1 MPRGLT
7 LIIGGAILMLGL
19 VVGGLA
25 MYRPPRP
32 SYINTTPEPIGRPAA
47 AASAPQGVDAES
59 VPAGAAPTEVAH
71 TSTVTLADRAIVVAA
86 SVFPE
91 PRQMAQGT
99 PIILSF
105 SAQGG
110 EMQQLCSASDGLLDS
125 GLCLIRGLKV
135 ASVNDAGVSVP
146 LTDGQVQT
154 LTRVR
159 DAGVAITAA
168 TDNAVMMATTSAQ
181 QPAAAAPTSAPAPT
195 AAPAASGAP
204 AAATADQ
211 QAQSRARTTFVDGLP
226 LMPIAIGVLALAAV
240 AGGGAFVLRRRRG
253 GASPMK
259 TPKPAAGRKFGLPK
273 RGGGKTP
280 AASIAPPP
288 AGLSLNLGSI
298 EVQPLLD
305 DDAAI
310 AQSAPRAVAESFTS
324 APAAGSLANAAP
336 VNGAGAFLDTDDD
349 LFASGVAA
357 QPVAAADARAS
368 SSGGS
373 GAGAFLSADDDL
385 FASDFALPPATP
397 AEESAAPDVFGGG
410 TGAFLSADDDLF
422 ASSPAVPPATSAAPS
437 PALAAQPAPVDNV
450 FRTPPSAPA
459 GPGVLDDL
467 QPEPVVA
474 AAEPIIP
481 RLGAPLPPA
490 RPAEALP
497 PTAALDRQAA
507 LRWVKRGGES

>member
-7 LIIGGAILMLGL
+7 LIIGGAILILGL
-19 VVGGLA
+19 VMGGLA
-25 MYRPPRP
+25 MYRPSRP

-47 AASAPQGVDAES
+47 AAAAPQGVDTTS
-59 VPAGAAPTEVAH
+59 VPVSAAPTEVAQS
-71 TSTVTLADRAIVVAA
+71 STVTLADRAIVVAA

-91 PRQMAQGT
+91 PGQIAQGT

-110 EMQQLCSASDGLLDS
+110 EMQQLCSASSGLLDS
-125 GLCLIRGLKV
+125 GLCSIRGLKV

-168 TDNAVMMATTSAQ
+168 ADNAVLMATTSAQ
-181 QPAAAAPTSAPAPT
+181 QPTATAPTSAPAPT

-211 QAQSRARTTFVDGLP
+211 QTQSRARTTFVDGLP
-226 LMPIAIGVLALAAV
+226 LMPIVIAVLALVAI
-240 AGGGAFVLRRRRG
+240 AGGGAFLLRRRRG
-253 GASPMK
+253 GASPVK
-259 TPKPAAGRKFGLPK
+259 TPKPAAGRKFSLPK
-273 RGGGKTP
+273 RGGCKAG
-280 AASIAPPP
+280 AASNAPAQ

-310 AQSAPRAVAESFTS
+310 AQSAPRPAAESFTS
-324 APAAGSLANAAP
+324 APSAEPFAGAS
-336 VNGAGAFLDTDDD
+336 GAGAFLDAGDD
-349 LFASGVAA
+349 LFAPGAAA
-357 QPVAAADARAS
+357 QPVAADACAS
-368 SSGGS
+368 SS
-373 GAGAFLSADDDL
+373 SA
-385 FASDFALPPATP
+385 S
-397 AEESAAPDVFGGG
+397 G
-410 TGAFLSADDDLF
+410 TGAFLPADDDLF
-422 ASSPAVPPATSAAPS
+422 ASSLVMPSATSTAPS
-437 PALAAQPAPVDNV
+437 PMLMAQPAPVDDV
-450 FRTPPSAPA
+450 FSTPPTAPS
-459 GPGVLDDL
+459 GPGLLDDL
-467 QPEPVVA
+467 QPELVVA
-474 AAEPIIP
+474 AAEPVIP

-490 RPAEALP
+490 KPAEALP

-507 LRWVKRGGES
+507 LRWVKRGGDR

>member
-195 AAPAASGAP
+195 AAAAASGAP
-204 AAATADQ
+204 AAAATDQ

-226 LMPIAIGVLALAAV
+226 LLWVAVGVVVLAIAV
-240 AGGGAFVLRRRRG
+240 GAVVVLRRRRAG
-253 GASPMK
+253 SAAPLKS
-259 TPKPAAGRKFGLPK
+259 PKPATGRKFGLPK
-273 RGGGKTP
+273 RGGEKAP
-280 AASIAPPP
+280 AASIAPSP
-288 AGLSLNLGSI
+288 AGLSLNLGNI

-305 DDAAI
+305 DDTAI
-310 AQSAPRAVAESFTS
+310 AQSAPRPAAESFTS
-324 APAAGSLANAAP
+324 ATATGSFAP
-336 VNGAGAFLDTDDD
+336 TAPST
-349 LFASGVAA
+349 
-357 QPVAAADARAS
+357 
-368 SSGGS
+368 GG
-373 GAGAFLSADDDL
+373 FLSADDDL
-385 FASDFALPPATP
+385 FASDLAAQPTAAGAPASSSGASATGAFLPDDDDVFASGFSLAGATP
-397 AEESAAPDVFGGG
+397 AAESATPDVFGGG
-410 TGAFLSADDDLF
+410 PGAFLSADDDLF
-422 ASSPAVPPATSAAPS
+422 GSSPATLPATSAAPP
-437 PALAAQPAPVDNV
+437 PALVAQPLVVDDV
-450 FRTPPSAPA
+450 FSTPPSAPA
-459 GPGVLDDL
+459 GPGLLDDL
-467 QPEPVVA
+467 QPEPVVTV
-474 AAEPIIP
+474 AEPIIP

-507 LRWVKRGGES
+507 LRWVKRGGDR

>member
-19 VVGGLA
+19 VAGGMA
-25 MYRPPRP
+25 MYRPSRP
-32 SYINTTPEPIGRPAA
+32 SYINATPEPIGRPAA
-47 AASAPQGVDAES
+47 AASAQQGVDTER
-59 VPAGAAPTEVAH
+59 VPASAAPTEVAQS
-71 TSTVTLADRAIVVAA
+71 STVTIADRAIVVAA

-125 GLCLIRGLKV
+125 GLCSIRGLKV
-135 ASVNDAGVSVP
+135 ASVSDAGVSVP

-154 LTRVR
+154 LARVR

-168 TDNAVMMATTSAQ
+168 TDNAVLMATTSAQ
-181 QPAAAAPTSAPAPT
+181 QPAAAATSAPAPT
-195 AAPAASGAP
+195 VAAAASGAP
-204 AAATADQ
+204 AAAAGQ

-226 LMPIAIGVLALAAV
+226 LMWVAIGVLALVVV
-240 AGGGAFVLRRRRG
+240 AGGGAFLLRRRRG

-259 TPKPAAGRKFGLPK
+259 TPKPTAGRKFSLPK
-273 RGGGKTP
+273 RGGDKTP
-280 AASIAPPP
+280 AASIAPAP

-310 AQSAPRAVAESFTS
+310 AESAPRAAAESFTS
-324 APAAGSLANAAP
+324 APAAGSLANAS
-336 VNGAGAFLDTDDD
+336 GAGTFLDADDD
-349 LFASGVAA
+349 LFAPGAA
-357 QPVAAADARAS
+357 ARPAAAADARAS

-385 FASDFALPPATP
+385 FASDFAPSPATP
-397 AEESAAPDVFGGG
+397 AASAAPDVFGGSG
-410 TGAFLSADDDLF
+410 AGAFLSADDDLF
-422 ASSPAVPPATSAAPS
+422 ASTLAVPLATSAAPS

-450 FRTPPSAPA
+450 FSTPPSAPA